1 MKLTHINEKHN
12 PKMVD
17 VGEKDITKRVA
28 VASGKIRMKK
38 ETLNAI
44 LEEKTKKGAVLQT
57 AIIAAIMGSK
67 KTSELIPMCHNILID
82 GVDVDIEVLE
92 DGFKLIVTAKTTSKT
107 GIEMEALTAVSIGLL
122 TIYDMAKAI
131 DRGME
136 IYDIRLEMKNKKIP
150 CFILAGGK
158 SSRFGTE
165 KDDKA
170 YLFYDLQYSKCKKI
184 FKYAYFAAKKKKFK
198 KYPFYLEKS
207 KIYAPIF
214 VLEEL
219 IKKYKKIFVLSI
231 DTPFIKPV
239 TLKKLLLNKATA
251 KNNPLIGFYDYT
263 MLKKLKENKKTNL
276 KISGINKKRI
286 KINKN
291 ELININT
298 LEDLQINIPYKIR
311 QRFKRNIY

>member
-28 VASGKIRMKK
+28 VASGKIRMQK

-107 GIEMEALTAVSIGLL
+107 GIEMEALTAVSVGLL

-136 IYDIRLEMKNKKIP
+136 IYDIRLEMKS
-150 CFILAGGK
+150 GGK
-158 SSRFGTE
+158 SGT
-165 KDDKA
+165 
-170 YLFYDLQYSKCKKI
+170 
-184 FKYAYFAAKKKKFK
+184 
-198 KYPFYLEKS
+198 
-207 KIYAPIF
+207 
-214 VLEEL
+214 
-219 IKKYKKIFVLSI
+219 YKRK
-231 DTPFIKPV
+231 
-239 TLKKLLLNKATA
+239 
-251 KNNPLIGFYDYT
+251 
-263 MLKKLKENKKTNL
+263 
-276 KISGINKKRI
+276 
-286 KINKN
+286 
-291 ELININT
+291 
-298 LEDLQINIPYKIR
+298 
-311 QRFKRNIY
+311 